1 MSYSAA
7 PPRRGGR
14 GRRSSLGS
22 AYVVDADAASRGP
35 GAIASRDAVRP
46 NLDRS
51 AAVRSY
57 RRDLERAMITRGR
70 TPAEVERM
78 ARGELRA
85 VSDWPLGIAATSSKA
100 GTAAKASPTV
110 STRSSAVSLPTAPT
124 ENKLPTSSGGG
135 GGALPPQGKT
145 ILDAFVRAMQPPV
158 PPPPPTAV
166 PPSATPGS
174 SVYVPPPPPKLN
186 VTKAVDI
193 NTVRDPSTV
202 TPAPG
207 STAPPPPPQVSVQT
221 PTAVVN
227 LPQAFVPTPGSA
239 GTGMAIA
246 PAPPAGTAPGSIIG
260 PQGPVQDD
268 SPLDFL
274 MTSSGGLSP
283 TVLAIGAAAA
293 VGLIV
298 LLRMKR

>member
-1 MSYSAA
+1 VSYSAA
-7 PPRRGGR
+7 PRRRGAR
-14 GRRSSLGS
+14 GRRTSLGS
-22 AYVVDADAASRGP
+22 AYVVDADAASRGA

-46 NLDRS
+46 IRDRS
-51 AAVRSY
+51 AAVQSY
-57 RRDLERAMITRGR
+57 RRDVERAMITRGR

-78 ARGELRA
+78 ARGGLRA
-85 VSDWPLGIAATSSKA
+85 VSDWPLGIAATTSKV

-110 STRSSAVSLPTAPT
+110 STRTAVSLPTAPT
-124 ENKLPTSSGGG
+124 ENKLPTSSG

-207 STAPPPPPQVSVQT
+207 STAPPPPPAASVST

-239 GTGMAIA
+239 GTGQAIA
-246 PAPPAGTAPGSIIG
+246 PLPPPPGSIIG
-260 PQGPVQDD
+260 PQGPVPDD

-274 MTSSGGLSP
+274 MTSSGGISP

-298 LLRMKR
+298 LLRMKH